1 MQITTKLKGWM
12 QVAAL
17 VAAASLVAACGGG
30 GGDSGSS
37 SSNSGNDGINSLP
50 AGPTQQPIAVGAA
63 NTVAI
68 TVDKGLKNVIN
79 IPTVSVQICAPRTT
93 NCQIIDHV
101 QLDTGSYGLR
111 IVSTAL
117 NATLAPALPVTLVNG
132 AQQLAE
138 CASFAD
144 GFTWGSVRTA
154 DVTLGQ
160 KQAASLPVQIIG
172 DLAAASVPASCSG
185 VPENTVDDLRV
196 NGILGI
202 GVMPNDCG
210 TTCSD
215 PSQAPTSSNY
225 YGCTGNTCTRTVA
238 ATGVQVANPVPK
250 FSGDNNGVIVQLPP
264 VPNTG
269 AASAQGTLVFG
280 INTQPNNALT
290 AAQSFLSDAAGD
302 LPGSTFNGNPAVA
315 LFDTGSNGYFFDDS
329 TLAACG
335 SNEPGFYC
343 PPTAQTR
350 PFTVKGTGSASA
362 TVDMNVVSAATLI
375 SSGGN
380 FAFNDVAGEGIRA
393 GWVDLGLPFFF
404 GRYVYYG
411 MDLSATGGPAP
422 FIAF

>member
-1 MQITTKLKGWM
+1 M
-12 QVAAL
+12 QVAVV
-17 VAAASLVAACGGG
+17 VAMASLVAACGGG
-30 GGDSGSS
+30 GGGGSS
-37 SSNSGNDGINSLP
+37 NNSNNDGINSLP

-79 IPTVSVQICAPRTT
+79 IPTVSVQVCVPGTQT
-93 NCQIIDHV
+93 CQVIDHV

-117 NATLAPALPVTLVNG
+117 ALALPVTQVNG
-132 AQQLAE
+132 SQQLAE
-138 CASFAD
+138 CTSFAD

-154 DVTLGQ
+154 DVTIGQ
-160 KQAASLPVQIIG
+160 KQAPSLPVQIIG
-172 DLAAASVPASCSG
+172 DLPAASVPATCTG

-202 GVMPNDCG
+202 GVKPNDCG
-210 TTCSD
+210 TTCLDAS
-215 PSQAPTSSNY
+215 SSNY
-225 YGCTGNTCTRTVA
+225 YGCTGNSCTRTIA
-238 ATGVQVANPVPK
+238 ATNVQVANPVPN
-250 FSGDNNGVIVQLPP
+250 FSGGDSNGVIVQLPP
-264 VPNTG
+264 VSNTG

-280 INTQPNNALT
+280 INTQSNNTLT
-290 AAQSFLSDAAGD
+290 AAQTTFLSDPAGD

-343 PPTAQTR
+343 PPAAQTR

-362 TVDMNVVSAATLI
+362 TVNMNVVSAATLI
-375 SSGGN
+375 ASGTN
-380 FAFNDVAGEGIRA
+380 FAFNDLAGEGIRS

-404 GRYVYYG
+404 GRYVYFG
-411 MDLSATGGPAP
+411 MNQSASGGAAP

>member
-1 MQITTKLKGWM
+1 
-12 QVAAL
+12 
-17 VAAASLVAACGGG
+17 
-30 GGDSGSS
+30 
-37 SSNSGNDGINSLP
+37 
-50 AGPTQQPIAVGAA
+50 
-63 NTVAI
+63 
-68 TVDKGLKNVIN
+68 
-79 IPTVSVQICAPRTT
+79 
-93 NCQIIDHV
+93 
-101 QLDTGSYGLR
+101 
-111 IVSTAL
+111 
-117 NATLAPALPVTLVNG
+117 
-132 AQQLAE
+132 
-138 CASFAD
+138 
-144 GFTWGSVRTA
+144 
-154 DVTLGQ
+154 
-160 KQAASLPVQIIG
+160 
-172 DLAAASVPASCSG
+172 
-185 VPENTVDDLRV
+185 
-196 NGILGI
+196 
-202 GVMPNDCG
+202 MPNDCC

-215 PSQAPTSSNY
+215 PSHVPISINH
-225 YGCTGNTCTRTVA
+225 YGCTSNTCTRTVA
-238 ATGVQVANPVPK
+238 STGVQVANPVPK

>member
-1 MQITTKLKGWM
+1 M
-12 QVAAL
+12 QVAA
-17 VAAASLVAACGGG
+17 VVVMASLVAACGGG
-30 GGDSGSS
+30 GGGDSGS
-37 SSNSGNDGINSLP
+37 NNAGNGISSLP
-50 AGPTQQPIAVGAA
+50 AGPTQQPVAVGAA

-79 IPTVSVQICAPRTT
+79 IPTVSVQICAPGTA
-93 NCQIIDHV
+93 NCQIVDHV

-117 NATLAPALPVTLVNG
+117 NATLGSALPVTTVNG
-132 AQQLAE
+132 SQHLAE

-160 KQAASLPVQIIG
+160 KRAASLPVQIIG
-172 DLAAASVPASCSG
+172 DLAAASVPASCTG

-202 GVMPNDCG
+202 GVMQNDCG
-210 TTCSD
+210 TTCLD
-215 PSQAPTSSNY
+215 PTSSNY
-225 YGCTGNTCTRTVA
+225 YGCTGNTCTPTI
-238 ATGVQVANPVPK
+238 ATTAVQVANPVPK

-264 VPNTG
+264 VSNTG

-280 INTQPNNALT
+280 INTQSNNTLT
-290 AAQSFLSDAAGD
+290 AAQTFLSDSAGD
-302 LPGSTFNGNPAVA
+302 LTGSTFNGNPATA

-343 PPTAQTR
+343 PPSAQTR

-362 TVDMNVVSAATLI
+362 NVNMNVVSAATLV
-375 SSGGN
+375 SGGTN
-380 FAFNDVAGEGIRA
+380 FAFNDLAGEGIRA

-404 GRYVYYG
+404 GRYVYFG
-411 MDLSATGGPAP
+411 MDLSSTGGPAP

>member
-1 MQITTKLKGWM
+1 M
-12 QVAAL
+12 QV
-17 VAAASLVAACGGG
+17 VVVVVVASLVAACGGG
-30 GGDSGSS
+30 GG
-37 SSNSGNDGINSLP
+37 SSNNSGGDGISSLP
-50 AGPTQQPIAVGAA
+50 AGPTQQPIAAGAA

-79 IPTVSVQICAPRTT
+79 IPTVSVRICTPGSTA
-93 NCQIIDHV
+93 NCQVIDHV

-117 NATLAPALPVTLVNG
+117 ALALPVTQVNG
-132 AQQLAE
+132 SQQLAE
-138 CASFAD
+138 CTSFAD

-154 DVTLGQ
+154 DVTIGQ
-160 KQAASLPVQIIG
+160 KQAPSLPVQIIG
-172 DLAAASVPASCSG
+172 DLSAASVPTTCTG

-210 TTCSD
+210 TTCLTAS
-215 PSQAPTSSNY
+215 SSNY
-225 YGCTGNTCTRTVA
+225 YGCIGNNCTRTAVT
-238 ATGVQVANPVPK
+238 TGVQVTNPVPK
-250 FSGDNNGVIVQLPP
+250 FTGDNNGVIVQLPP
-264 VPNTG
+264 VSNTG

-280 INTQPNNALT
+280 INTQSNNTLM
-290 AAQSFLSDAAGD
+290 AAQTFLSDPAGD

-315 LFDTGSNGYFFDDS
+315 LFDTGSNGNFFDDS

-343 PPTAQTR
+343 PPAAQTR
-350 PFTVKGTGSASA
+350 PFTVKGSGSASA
-362 TVDMNVVSAATLI
+362 TVNMNVVSAATLI
-375 SSGGN
+375 ASGTN
-380 FAFNDVAGEGIRA
+380 FAFNDLAGQGIRA

-404 GRYVYYG
+404 GRHVYLG
-411 MDLSATGGPAP
+411 MNQSASGGAAP

>member
-12 QVAAL
+12 QVAA
-17 VAAASLVAACGGG
+17 VVVMVSLIAACGGG
-30 GGDSGSS
+30 GGDSGS
-37 SSNSGNDGINSLP
+37 NNAGNGINSLP
-50 AGPTQQPIAVGAA
+50 AGPTQQPVVVGAA

-93 NCQIIDHV
+93 TCQVIDHV

-117 NATLAPALPVTLVNG
+117 NATLGSALPVTTVNG
-132 AQQLAE
+132 SQQLAE

-154 DVTLGQ
+154 DVTIGQ

-172 DLAAASVPASCSG
+172 DLAAASLPASCTG

-202 GVMPNDCG
+202 GVMQNDCG
-210 TTCSD
+210 AACSD
-215 PSQAPTSSNY
+215 PSQAPASSNY
-225 YGCTGNTCTRTVA
+225 YGCTGNTCTRTIA

-264 VPNTG
+264 VSNTG

-280 INTQPNNALT
+280 INTQSNNTLT
-290 AAQSFLSDAAGD
+290 AAQTFLSDSAGD
-302 LPGSTFNGNPAVA
+302 LTSSTFNGNPAIA

-329 TLAACG
+329 TLPACD
-335 SNEPGFYC
+335 SNQPGFYC
-343 PPTAQTR
+343 PPVAQTR
-350 PFTVKGTGSASA
+350 PFTVKGDGSASA
-362 TVDMNVVSAATLI
+362 NVNMNVVSAATLV
-375 SSGGN
+375 SGGTH
-380 FAFNDVAGEGIRA
+380 FAFNDLAGEGIRA

-404 GRYVYYG
+404 GRYVYFG